1 MVQNSQMQITWNE
14 TRQRF
19 EASTTYAERSTAN
32 PALKSAGFAFD
43 GLNKLW
49 HTAGYKQ
56 PKPYLDQVRIAAKL
70 EKFLTVEAKARIAE
84 NPQASAE
91 AIASINAENQRQNAI
106 QASRAEDA
114 NVTIPVPDGLEYLP
128 YQRAGIAYA
137 SSHVNTLIAD
147 EMGLGKTIQ
156 AIGTSNMLPDAESI
170 LVVCPATLKLN
181 WKREWLKWD
190 VKHLTVGIATS
201 KSVPDTQVVI
211 VNYDILEKLG
221 EVLRSRKWD
230 ILIADECHKCKN
242 PKTKRTQFLLGK
254 YTWQP
259 EHRQWN
265 TDVPPIDAKHRL
277 FLTGTPIVNR
287 PVELW
292 SMIRVMDP
300 QGLGRYKSKFEQRY
314 CGAHFNGYGF
324 ERGGATNLPEL
335 QDRLRASFM
344 VRRLKMDVL
353 KELPAKRY
361 QVQVLEIEGA
371 DELVKR
377 ENTLVDSLKGAG
389 VKESKVE
396 FSELSAVRSAI
407 AEMKIP
413 FVINEITDMLESV
426 DKLVVFAHHHKVI
439 EAIQQAFPGSVC
451 VYGETSMDDRQ
462 KAVDAFQNDSQ
473 VRLFIGSIQAAG
485 VGLTL
490 TAASTVLFA
499 ELDWVP
505 GNMTQAEDRCHRI
518 GQTESVLIK
527 YLVLDN
533 STDARMAHTLVSK
546 ERVIKAGLDDETTNE
561 MPQVGD
567 FKNSNKIVR
576 TKVIDG
582 EEKTEEIEIN
592 ISESQ
597 MRAIL
602 AGLRSLAGMCDGAFA
617 VDGMGFNKLDTAFGK
632 KLASQIML
640 TPKQAY
646 AGQRLVQKYQGQLP
660 TQLVIDAG
668 ITPKGK

>member
-1 MVQNSQMQITWNE
+1 MQITWNE

-19 EASTTYAERSTAN
+19 EASTTYAERFTAN

-43 GLNKLW
+43 GNFKLW
-49 HTAGYKQ
+49 HTAGYKA
-56 PKPYLDQVRIAAKL
+56 PRPYLEQVRIASKL
-70 EKFLTVEAKARIAE
+70 QKFLTVEASARIAE
-84 NPQASAE
+84 NPEASMAAIESVNVENKRQAALD
-91 AIASINAENQRQNAI
+91 
-106 QASRAEDA
+106 ASRAQDA
-114 NVTIPVPDGLEYLP
+114 DVVIPVPNGLAYLP

-137 SSHVNTLIAD
+137 ADHVNTLIAD

-170 LVVCPATLKLN
+170 LIVCPATIKIN
-181 WKREWLKWD
+181 WQREWLKWD
-190 VKHLTVGIATS
+190 TKALTVGIASS
-201 KSVPDTQVVI
+201 KFVPDTQVVI

-221 EVLRSRKWD
+221 ETLRSRKWD

-265 TDVPPIDAKHRL
+265 TDVPPIDATHRL

-292 SMIRVMDP
+292 PMVRVMDP

-335 QDRLRASFM
+335 QERLRASFM

-353 KELPAKRY
+353 KELPPKRY

-377 ENTLVDSLKGAG
+377 ENTIVDSLKGAT

-396 FSELSAVRSAI
+396 FSELSAVRVAI

-413 FVINEITDMLESV
+413 YVIDEIKDMLESV

-439 EAIQQAFPGSVC
+439 EAIQAAFPDISVT
-451 VYGETSMDDRQ
+451 VYGETSLEDRQ
-462 KAVDAFQNDSQ
+462 KAVDAFQNDPSIK
-473 VRLFIGSIQAAG
+473 LFIGSILAAG

-527 YLVLDN
+527 YLVLDD

-546 ERVIKAGLDDETTNE
+546 TRVIEDGLDTETTHE

-567 FKNSNKIVR
+567 LKNSNKIVR
-576 TKVIDG
+576 TQVIDG
-582 EEKTEEIEIN
+582 KEQTTEIEIN
-592 ISESQ
+592 ITENQ

-602 AGLRSLAGMCDGAFA
+602 AGLRSLAERCDGAFQI
-617 VDGMGFNKLDTAFGK
+617 DGMGFNKLDTAFGK
-632 KLASQIML
+632 KLAAQIML

-646 AGQRLVQKYQGQLP
+646 AGQKMIQKYQRQLP
-660 TQLVIDAG
+660 TQLVTDAG
-668 ITPKGK
+668 ITPKGETK